1 MMTGNKTNGALLTIS
16 ISTRNRLES
25 LVRCL
30 QSLVLISD
38 FVREIIVVDDCSEI
52 PLEEPLRQSLGADFP
67 LALRVIRHET
77 NSGYIV
83 ARNTIVQS
91 AATDFILNL
100 DDDAFIIEPD
110 AIRRALDVI
119 RNDEQVAVVA
129 FAQAN
134 EDGNSWPNTM
144 QPSPVTYDC
153 YIPSFIGF
161 AHILRR
167 NIFLS
172 LGGYRSSFYFY
183 GEEKEYCLR
192 LLDAGYDVVYLP
204 SALVAHVPDPAGR
217 NAQKYLRYTVRNNC
231 LGAIYNEPLVM
242 MLPGVA
248 ARLLLYFRMKRGWKI
263 HDPGGFTWIVKQ
275 VLSSLP
281 AAWRERR
288 SLKWATFR
296 QWRKLRQSW
305 PPYPI
310 EDKGLAKLS
319 NEGY

>member
-1 MMTGNKTNGALLTIS
+1 MTMGNKTTDAPLTIS

-30 QSLVLISD
+30 RSLVLISD
-38 FVREIIVVDDCSEI
+38 LAREIIIVDDCSDT

-67 LALRVIRHET
+67 LTLRVIRQEV

-83 ARNTIVQS
+83 ARNTIVES

-100 DDDAFIIEPD
+100 DDDAFILEPD
-110 AIRRALDVI
+110 AIRLALSLI
-119 RNDEQVAVVA
+119 RNDDRVAVVA
-129 FAQAN
+129 FAQAD
-134 EDGNSWPNTM
+134 EGGNSWPNSM
-144 QPSPVTYDC
+144 QPSPVTYAC

-167 NIFLS
+167 DIFLA

-192 LLDAGYDVVYLP
+192 LLDRGYNVVYIP

-231 LGAIYNEPLVM
+231 LGAIYNEPLAM
-242 MLPGVA
+242 MLPSVA
-248 ARLLLYFRMKRGWKI
+248 ARLFLYFRMKRGWRI
-263 HDPGGFTWIVKQ
+263 HDPGGFAWIVKQ
-275 VLSSLP
+275 VLSLLP
-281 AAWRERR
+281 AAWRDRR

-305 PPYPI
+305 PPYAAS
-310 EDKGLAKLS
+310 E
-319 NEGY
+319 

>member
-1 MMTGNKTNGALLTIS
+1 MITGNKPDSALLTIS

-30 QSLVLISD
+30 RSLVLISD
-38 FVREIIVVDDCSEI
+38 LAQEIIVVDDCSDV
-52 PLEEPLRQSLGADFP
+52 PLEEPLRRSLGAAFP
-67 LALRVIRHET
+67 ITLRVIRQET

-83 ARNTIVQS
+83 ARNTIVES
-91 AATDFILNL
+91 AATDFVLNL
-100 DDDAFIIEPD
+100 DDDAFILEPD
-110 AIRRALDVI
+110 AIRRALNVI
-119 RNDEQVAVVA
+119 RNDERVGVVA
-129 FAQAN
+129 FAQAD
-134 EDGNSWPNTM
+134 EVGNSWPHSM
-144 QPSPVTYDC
+144 QPSPVTYAC

-167 NIFLS
+167 DIFLA

-192 LLDAGYDVVYLP
+192 LLDRGYNVVYIP

-231 LGAIYNEPLVM
+231 LGAIYNEPLAM
-242 MLPGVA
+242 MLPSVA
-248 ARLLLYFRMKRGWKI
+248 ARLFLYFRMKRGWRI
-263 HDPGGFTWIVKQ
+263 HDPGGFAWIVKQ
-275 VLSSLP
+275 VLSLLP
-281 AAWRERR
+281 AAWRDRR

-305 PPYPI
+305 PPYAAS
-310 EDKGLAKLS
+310 E
-319 NEGY
+319 

>member
-1 MMTGNKTNGALLTIS
+1 MLTIS
-16 ISTRNRLES
+16 ISTRNRPES

-30 QSLVLISD
+30 RSLVLIAD
-38 FVREIIVVDDCSEI
+38 LVQEIIVVDDCSEI

-67 LALRVIRHET
+67 LTLRVIRQET

-83 ARNTIVQS
+83 ARNIIVQF
-91 AATDFILNL
+91 AATDFVLNL

-119 RNDEQVAVVA
+119 RNDERVAVVA
-129 FAQAN
+129 FAQAE
-134 EDGNSWPNTM
+134 EDGNPWPNTM
-144 QPSPVTYDC
+144 QPSPMTYAC

-167 NIFLS
+167 DIFLS

-231 LGAIYNEPLVM
+231 LGAIYNEPLMM
-242 MLPGVA
+242 MLPSVA

-263 HDPGGFTWIVKQ
+263 HDPGGFMWIVKQ
-275 VLSSLP
+275 VLSLLP

-296 QWRKLRQSW
+296 QWRKLRRSW
-305 PPYPI
+305 PPYTTPNQ
-310 EDKGLAKLS
+310 EVARV
-319 NEGY
+319 

>member
-1 MMTGNKTNGALLTIS
+1 MLTIS
-16 ISTRNRLES
+16 ISTRNRLDS

-38 FVREIIVVDDCSEI
+38 LVREIIVVDDCSDT
-52 PLEEPLRQSLGADFP
+52 PLEEPLKHSLGADFP
-67 LALRVIRHET
+67 LTLRVIRQEI

-83 ARNTIVQS
+83 ARNIIVQS
-91 AATDFILNL
+91 ATTDFILNL

-119 RNDEQVAVVA
+119 RGDERVAVVA

-144 QPSPVTYDC
+144 QPSPVTYAC

-167 NIFLS
+167 DIFLS

-192 LLDAGYDVVYLP
+192 LLDAGYNVVYLP
-204 SALVAHVPDPAGR
+204 SALVAHVPDPVGR

-231 LGAIYNEPLVM
+231 LGAIYNEPLM
-242 MLPGVA
+242 MMFASVT

-263 HDPGGFTWIVKQ
+263 HDPGGFRWIVKQ

-281 AAWRERR
+281 ATWRERR

-305 PPYPI
+305 PPYTTPNQ
-310 EDKGLAKLS
+310 EAAS
-319 NEGY
+319 V